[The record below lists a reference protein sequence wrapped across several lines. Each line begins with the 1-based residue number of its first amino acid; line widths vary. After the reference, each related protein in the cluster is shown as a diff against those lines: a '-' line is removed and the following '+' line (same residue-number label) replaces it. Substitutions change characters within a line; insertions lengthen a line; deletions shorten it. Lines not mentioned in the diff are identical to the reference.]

1 MYGSL
6 ATLEIEHLK
15 VNKIRMYIEKDEV
28 SVNMILVTYLPFYRL
43 HEVLQYFVKNIEILQ
58 PKRSI
63 VYVIVYV
70 DNVYNERQNEII
82 KRIVPQDIE
91 VVQGNWRNRGDT
103 WFKILR
109 DLHNFN
115 EEMLVIDS
123 DNIADPKL
131 REINHVLLKD
141 YKVYTIADYGVVG
154 SLLNNFLRRSRY
166 VGEIS
171 VDGRKKSLY
180 AYRIKPKTLKEFLFK
195 GGPPFFVGPKQVVC
209 LSKPLDEKVI
219 EKVERAFSNVEP
231 FLKNLISD
239 ETVLGV
245 LLYLCGYE
253 EIPWTHASYHYHHG
267 GYQATLTRAC
277 KAVVALAHMQFANG
291 LIKEFGQ
298 NVFRLYKLKYM
309 LSYMKNNPL
318 LHL

>member
-58 PKRSI
+58 PKRS
-63 VYVIVYV
+63 IVYV

-166 VGEIS
+166 VGEITI
-171 VDGRKKSLY
+171 DGEKRPLY
-180 AYRIKPKTLKEFLFK
+180 AYKIKPRTLKEF
-195 GGPPFFVGPKQVVC
+195 FFLERLTIFHRPQTGC
-209 LSKPLDEKVI
+209 L
-219 EKVERAFSNVEP
+219 
-231 FLKNLISD
+231 
-239 ETVLGV
+239 
-245 LLYLCGYE
+245 
-253 EIPWTHASYHYHHG
+253 
-267 GYQATLTRAC
+267 
-277 KAVVALAHMQFANG
+277 
-291 LIKEFGQ
+291 LIKTT
-298 NVFRLYKLKYM
+298 
-309 LSYMKNNPL
+309 
-318 LHL
+318 

>member
-1 MYGSL
+1 
-6 ATLEIEHLK
+6 
-15 VNKIRMYIEKDEV
+15 MYIEKDEV

-58 PKRSI
+58 PKHN
-63 VYVIVYV
+63 IVYV

-166 VGEIS
+166 AGEIAI
-171 VDGRKKSLY
+171 DGEKRPLY
-180 AYRIKPKTLKEFLFK
+180 AYKIKPRTLKEFFSWK
-195 GGPPFFVGPKQVVC
+195 GSPFFIGPKQVVC

-253 EIPWTHASYHYHHG
+253 EIPWTYASYHYHHG
-267 GYQATLTRAC
+267 SCQAALTRTY
-277 KAVVALAHMQFANG
+277 KNMIALAHMQFANG

>member
-1 MYGSL
+1 
-6 ATLEIEHLK
+6 
-15 VNKIRMYIEKDEV
+15 
-28 SVNMILVTYLPFYRL
+28 
-43 HEVLQYFVKNIEILQ
+43 VKNIEILQ

-63 VYVIVYV
+63 VYV

-82 KRIVPQDIE
+82 EKIVPQDIE

-141 YKVYTIADYGVVG
+141 YKVYTIAHYGVVG

-180 AYRIKPKTLKEFLFK
+180 AYRIKPKTLKEFLFR
-195 GGPPFFVGPKQVVC
+195 GGPPFFIGPKQVVSYQNH
-209 LSKPLDEKVI
+209 LTKRL
-219 EKVERAFSNVEP
+219 
-231 FLKNLISD
+231 LK
-239 ETVLGV
+239 
-245 LLYLCGYE
+245 
-253 EIPWTHASYHYHHG
+253 
-267 GYQATLTRAC
+267 
-277 KAVVALAHMQFANG
+277 
-291 LIKEFGQ
+291 
-298 NVFRLYKLKYM
+298 KLKEHLAM
-309 LSYMKNNPL
+309 LSPL
-318 LHL
+318 

>member
-1 MYGSL
+1 MMHLRKIKRMYGSL

-58 PKRSI
+58 PRRS
-63 VYVIVYV
+63 IVYV

-166 VGEIS
+166 VGEITI
-171 VDGRKKSLY
+171 DGEKRPLY
-180 AYRIKPKTLKEFLFK
+180 AYKIKPRTLKEF
-195 GGPPFFVGPKQVVC
+195 FFLGK
-209 LSKPLDEKVI
+209 
-219 EKVERAFSNVEP
+219 AHHFS
-231 FLKNLISD
+231 
-239 ETVLGV
+239 
-245 LLYLCGYE
+245 
-253 EIPWTHASYHYHHG
+253 
-267 GYQATLTRAC
+267 
-277 KAVVALAHMQFANG
+277 
-291 LIKEFGQ
+291 
-298 NVFRLYKLKYM
+298 
-309 LSYMKNNPL
+309 
-318 LHL
+318 